1 MLIGNYTWQ
10 NKKVSFLYVALKNLR
25 NIFIFIDSLTDF
37 STVMISRD
45 FLRHETKY
53 LFFPSNW
60 HIFFL
65 VKDRYMMRSDS
76 KKKCVVNNI
85 PLKKIQNAN
94 DGNIVYCCMSNLLR
108 SFSCNG
114 LCYCCWN
121 FSVFSTF
128 KYLRAILWGPPS

>member
-1 MLIGNYTWQ
+1 MKQ
-10 NKKVSFLYVALKNLR
+10 NIYFFR
-25 NIFIFIDSLTDF
+25 QID
-37 STVMISRD
+37 I
-45 FLRHETKY
+45 Y
-53 LFFPSNW
+53 
-60 HIFFL
+60 FFL

-128 KYLRAILWGPPS
+128 KYLRAILWGPLPNTLKFLGCRACVHFDHSDLGYPFYLIVYIYYTTIFIF

>member
-25 NIFIFIDSLTDF
+25 NILFLLTLWQILAPSWYHEIFYVMKQNIYFFRQID
-37 STVMISRD
+37 I
-45 FLRHETKY
+45 Y
-53 LFFPSNW
+53 
-60 HIFFL
+60 FFL

-121 FSVFSTF
+121 FSVFF
-128 KYLRAILWGPPS
+128 HFQIPEGDFMGAPS